1 MSKPKILVGCPTSFH
16 KEYALEQYA
25 EAIKSLT
32 YPNFDVLLVDNS
44 KDNVYFKKI
53 KKLNLPV
60 IKGPYFESA
69 RDRIVASRNILREK
83 ILKENYDYFFSL
95 EQDVLPPPD
104 ILEKLL
110 QHKKELITAVYF
122 ANNIIPDSQTSEL
135 IPLVYKLIDEKT
147 LDMRPLNENEL
158 WEAEGLMEV
167 VSAGLGCVL
176 IHKNILEKIKFR
188 YDKNTFDDRW
198 FFIDCYDKKI
208 KVFAD
213 TSIKCKH
220 LIFNRPY
227 PWNKIKK

>member
-1 MSKPKILVGCPTSFH
+1 MSNPKILVGCPTSFH

-25 EAIKSLT
+25 KAVKSLT
-32 YPNFDVLLVDNS
+32 YKNFDILLVDNS
-44 KDNVYFKKI
+44 KDNIYFEKI

-83 ILKENYDYFFSL
+83 VLKENYDYFFSL
-95 EQDVLPPPD
+95 EQDVLPSSN

-110 QHKKELITAVYF
+110 QHNKKLITAVYF
-122 ANNIIPDSQTSEL
+122 AHNVIPDNQTREL
-135 IPLVYKLIDEKT
+135 IPLVYKLTDEKT
-147 LDMRPLNENEL
+147 LSMRSLNEVEL
-158 WEAEGLMEV
+158 WEKQGLMEV
-167 VSAGLGCVL
+167 ISAGLGCVL
-176 IHKNILEKIKFR
+176 IHKDILEKIKFR

-198 FFIDCYDKKI
+198 FFIDCYNKKI

-213 TSIKCKH
+213 ASVKCKH

-227 PWNKIKK
+227 PWSKIKK